1 MHFGLG
7 TQFSCVRNLRNSRN
21 QVSIFLYLFDY
32 SGFHRIPSLAKL
44 DDNVRRDAEGIADD
58 GAHDD
63 AGVGSRAEGELGGQ
77 LGVSAEGIDVLGHGA
92 DVVELG
98 VGQGQ
103 DLEK

>member
-1 MHFGLG
+1 M
-7 TQFSCVRNLRNSRN
+7 
-21 QVSIFLYLFDY
+21 VSLYFFDY

-44 DDNVRRDAEGIADD
+44 DDDVRRDAEGIADD

-63 AGVGSRAEGELGGQ
+63 TGVGSRAEGEFGGK

>member
-1 MHFGLG
+1 M
-7 TQFSCVRNLRNSRN
+7 RYLRNSSN
-21 QVSIFLYLFDY
+21 QLSIFLYLFDY

-44 DDNVRRDAEGIADD
+44 DDNVRRDAEGIGDD

-63 AGVGSRAEGELGGQ
+63 AGFGSLAKGEFGGQ

-103 DLEK
+103 DLQK